1 MVAREIEDIKGFTS
15 DLFVGTKFDSFLLKE
30 ARFVTFAAFD
40 IDGKVREDYYTREE
54 REEGK
59 IGEYS
64 AWSALKP
71 VCYFLIKGKR
81 LPGSFKLVFKLPS
94 AAVERFL
101 RDRGLPFAPDQ
112 VEGLYLNIR
121 YEEQRLV
128 CVTGTSVRMFT
139 LDKTLEQQWDAAAGA
154 FIGAQRSL

>member
-1 MVAREIEDIKGFTS
+1 MVALEIEDIKGFTS

-30 ARFVTFAAFD
+30 ARFVTFAVFD

-81 LPGSFKLVFKLPS
+81 LPGSFKLVFKPVSYTHLD
-94 AAVERFL
+94 VYKR
-101 RDRGLPFAPDQ
+101 Q
-112 VEGLYLNIR
+112 VLKILK
-121 YEEQRLV
+121 QL
-128 CVTGTSVRMFT
+128 
-139 LDKTLEQQWDAAAGA
+139 L
-154 FIGAQRSL
+154 

>member
-59 IGEYS
+59 S
-64 AWSALKP
+64 AS
-71 VCYFLIKGKR
+71 IR
-81 LPGSFKLVFKLPS
+81 PG
-94 AAVERFL
+94 
-101 RDRGLPFAPDQ
+101 AP
-112 VEGLYLNIR
+112 
-121 YEEQRLV
+121 
-128 CVTGTSVRMFT
+128 
-139 LDKTLEQQWDAAAGA
+139 
-154 FIGAQRSL
+154 